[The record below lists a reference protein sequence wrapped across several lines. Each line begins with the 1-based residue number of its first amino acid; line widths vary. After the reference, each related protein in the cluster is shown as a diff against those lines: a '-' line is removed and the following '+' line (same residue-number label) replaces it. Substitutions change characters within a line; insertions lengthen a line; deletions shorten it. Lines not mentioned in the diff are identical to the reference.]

1 MSYFEKIFSLYAE
14 GILSNYLKGIFFFL
28 QFYIL
33 FDDDF

>member
-14 GILSNYLKGIFFFL
+14 GVFFFL